1 MRTNPIS
8 RARLAIAALVLLLLA
23 GAISG
28 GSGLSLASAPFPD
41 GALWHDVDQ
50 SAIPHTGNRDIVPAR
65 YRVVA
70 ADEAALATLLRSAPL
85 ETTATG
91 PHNSPAVITLPLPDG
106 TNALFSFV
114 EAPIMAAP
122 LAAQFPNIKT
132 YLGQGL
138 DDRTATARFDRTQFG
153 FHALVLAASGAVFI
167 DPYQRGDTT
176 HYISYY
182 KQDFIPT
189 PGDLM
194 VELGIDQSEIRVP
207 PGRPKSKIQPPPS
220 GPQLRTYRLAL
231 AATGEYTIY
240 HGGTVG
246 GAMAAI
252 NTSVNRVVGVYE
264 REFSVRMVLV
274 PNNANVVYTD
284 PTTDPYTNNN
294 GFAMLAQNQ
303 ATLDAIIGPA
313 NYDIGHVFSTGGGGV
328 AGLGVVCATGSK
340 ARGVTGSS
348 NPVGDPFDIDY
359 VAHEMGH
366 QYDGNHTF
374 NGTTSN
380 CGGGNRN
387 GSTAWEPGSGSTI
400 MAYAGICGAE
410 DLQPHSDPYFHVGN
424 FDEISAFTQLG
435 GGNACAAI
443 TNTGNNFPTVNAGP
457 AYTIPNQTPFKLTG
471 SATDPDGDALT
482 YAWEQFDIGAQAP
495 PNTDNGNRP
504 IFRSFNPVP
513 VPYRFFPKLTDILS
527 NTLTF
532 GEAYPTTNRNLTFR
546 LTARD
551 NRAGAGGVNYDEVDL
566 TVTTTSG
573 PFAVTSPNT
582 AVTWP
587 GGSNQTVTWD
597 VANTTAAPVSCA
609 NVDLTLS
616 TDGGAT
622 FSNTLAAGTPN
633 DGTQQVAAPNV
644 DTTTARVMVQCSDNI
659 FLDISDTN
667 FTITLGP
674 TATPTLP
681 VPTETATPDATATP
695 TACPLQFTDVAIG
708 STFYENIR
716 CLACRGII
724 NGYSS
729 GCETGNPC
737 FRPGNN
743 VTRGQLAKIVSNSA
757 GFSDPAGPQQ
767 FEDVPLG
774 STFFDFI
781 WRLAFRGIISGYP
794 CGGPGEPCIP
804 PDNRPYFRPNAD
816 ITRGQIS
823 KIVSEAAGYTDIP
836 GAQQFEDVVPGFT
849 FYDWIWRLADRGIMS
864 GYPCGGPGEPCNPP
878 DNRPYFRP
886 GKNATRGQAS
896 KIVANTFFPECVTPR
911 R

>member
-28 GSGLSLASAPFPD
+28 GSGLSLASAPFPN

-70 ADEAALATLLRSAPL
+70 PDEAALASLLSSAPL

-91 PHNSPAVITLPLPDG
+91 PRNSPAVITLPLPDG
-106 TNALFSFV
+106 TFGRFSFV

-132 YLGQGL
+132 YLGQGI
-138 DDRTATARFDRTQFG
+138 DDPTATARFDRTQFG
-153 FHALVLAASGAVFI
+153 FHALVLAASGTVFI

-182 KQDFIPT
+182 KQDYLPN

-194 VELGIDQSEIRVP
+194 SEQGIVQSAIRIP
-207 PGRPKSKIQPPPS
+207 HSAIKTPPS

-264 REFSVRMVLV
+264 REFSVRMVLIA
-274 PNNANVVYTD
+274 NNANVVYTD
-284 PTTDPYTNNN
+284 PTTDPYTNSN
-294 GFAMLAQNQ
+294 GFAMLDENQ
-303 ATLDAIIGPA
+303 TTLDTVIGPA

-328 AGLGVVCATGSK
+328 AGLGVVCATGQK
-340 ARGVTGSS
+340 AYGVTGSS

-400 MAYAGICGAE
+400 MAYAGICGSE

-443 TNTGNNFPTVNAGP
+443 TNTGNNPPTVNAGP

-482 YAWEQFDIGAQAP
+482 YAWEQFDLGTQSP

-513 VPYRFFPKLTDILS
+513 VPYRFFPRLTDILS

-573 PFAVTSPNT
+573 PFDVTSPNT

-616 TDGGAT
+616 TDGGVT

-633 DGTQQVAAPNV
+633 DGTQQIVVPNLN
-644 DTTTARVMVQCSDNI
+644 TTTARVMAQCSDNI

-667 FTITLGP
+667 FTITLGA
-674 TATPTLP
+674 TATPTMP
-681 VPTETATPDATATP
+681 ATPETATPDATATP
-695 TACPLQFTDVAIG
+695 TACPLLFTDVAIG

-737 FRPGNN
+737 FKPGNN

-767 FEDVPLG
+767 FEDVLPG

-781 WRLAFRGIISGYP
+781 WRLAFRGIIEGYP
-794 CGGPGEPCIP
+794 CGGPGEPCIA

-836 GAQQFEDVVPGFT
+836 GAQQFEDVPPGST

-864 GYPCGGPGEPCNPP
+864 GYPCGSPGEPCNPP
-878 DNRPYFRP
+878 DNLPYFRP

-896 KIVANTFFPECVTPR
+896 KIVANTFFPACTTPR

>member
-1 MRTNPIS
+1 
-8 RARLAIAALVLLLLA
+8 
-23 GAISG
+23 
-28 GSGLSLASAPFPD
+28 
-41 GALWHDVDQ
+41 
-50 SAIPHTGNRDIVPAR
+50 
-65 YRVVA
+65 
-70 ADEAALATLLRSAPL
+70 
-85 ETTATG
+85 
-91 PHNSPAVITLPLPDG
+91 
-106 TNALFSFV
+106 
-114 EAPIMAAP
+114 
-122 LAAQFPNIKT
+122 
-132 YLGQGL
+132 
-138 DDRTATARFDRTQFG
+138 
-153 FHALVLAASGAVFI
+153 
-167 DPYQRGDTT
+167 
-176 HYISYY
+176 
-182 KQDFIPT
+182 
-189 PGDLM
+189 
-194 VELGIDQSEIRVP
+194 
-207 PGRPKSKIQPPPS
+207 
-220 GPQLRTYRLAL
+220 
-231 AATGEYTIY
+231 
-240 HGGTVG
+240 
-246 GAMAAI
+246 
-252 NTSVNRVVGVYE
+252 
-264 REFSVRMVLV
+264 
-274 PNNANVVYTD
+274 
-284 PTTDPYTNNN
+284 
-294 GFAMLAQNQ
+294 
-303 ATLDAIIGPA
+303 
-313 NYDIGHVFSTGGGGV
+313 
-328 AGLGVVCATGSK
+328 
-340 ARGVTGSS
+340 S

-366 QYDGNHTF
+366 QYRGNHTF

-380 CGGGNRN
+380 CSGGNRN

-400 MAYAGICGAE
+400 MAYAGICGSE
-410 DLQPHSDPYFHVGN
+410 DLQPHSDPYFHVGS
-424 FDEISAFTQLG
+424 FDEISAFTQVG

-443 TNTGNNFPTVNAGP
+443 TNTGNNFPTVDAGP

-482 YAWEQFDIGAQAP
+482 YNWEQFDIGTQSP

-504 IFRSFNPVP
+504 IFRSFEPVP
-513 VPYRFFPKLTDILS
+513 VPYRYLPRLSDILG

-573 PFAVTSPNT
+573 PFDVTSPNT

-616 TDGGAT
+616 TDGGAI
-622 FSNTLAAGTPN
+622 FPNTLAAGTPN
-633 DGTQQVAAPNV
+633 DGTEQIVVPNV
-644 DTTTARVMVQCSDNI
+644 NTTTARVMAQCSDNI

-674 TATPTLP
+674 TATPT
-681 VPTETATPDATATP
+681 V
-695 TACPLQFTDVAIG
+695 CPLLFTDVPEG

-724 NGYSS
+724 DGYTK

-737 FRPGNN
+737 FKPSDY

-794 CGGPGEPCIP
+794 CDDHPDEPCIP
-804 PDNRPYFRPNAD
+804 PYNRPYFRPNAD

-836 GAQQFEDVVPGFT
+836 GAQQFEDVPLYST
-849 FYDWIWRLADRGIMS
+849 YYDYIWRLADRGIMS
-864 GYPCGGPGEPCNPP
+864 GYPCGGEGEPCNPP
-878 DNRPYFRP
+878 YNRPYFRP

-896 KIVANTFFPECVTPR
+896 RIVANTFFPECVTPR